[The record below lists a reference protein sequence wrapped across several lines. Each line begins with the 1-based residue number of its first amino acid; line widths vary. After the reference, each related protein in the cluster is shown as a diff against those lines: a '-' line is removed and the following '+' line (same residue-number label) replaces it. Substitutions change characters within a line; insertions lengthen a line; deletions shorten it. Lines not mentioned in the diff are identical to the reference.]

1 VQYDSIGVGAAVK
14 AEVNRLNDLGLMP
27 QGISF
32 MPWNAGAAVQQPAA
46 RVNPGDK
53 ESPTNKDFFQNLKGQ
68 GWWGLARRFEKVHRV
83 IQSLKRP
90 REEWVYY
97 PQEELISLCSKM
109 PRLRQLEK
117 ELCQPTIAK
126 GPSMKLV
133 VNKTPEGTR
142 SPNLGDGT
150 VMAYHPIRKYV
161 PPTVI
166 QGRWEG

>member
-1 VQYDSIGVGAAVK
+1 MLAPRMQH
-14 AEVNRLNDLGLMP
+14 
-27 QGISF
+27 
-32 MPWNAGAAVQQPAA
+32 PAA

-53 ESPTNKDFFQNLKGQ
+53 ESPTNKGFFQNMKAQ
-68 GWWGLARRFEKVHRV
+68 GWWSLARRFEKVRRV
-83 IQSLKRP
+83 IQSLKLP
-90 REEWVYY
+90 REQWVYY

-133 VNKTPEGTR
+133 VNKTPEATR

-150 VMAYHPIRKYV
+150 VMAYHPTRNTSR
-161 PPTVI
+161 PL
-166 QGRWEG
+166 